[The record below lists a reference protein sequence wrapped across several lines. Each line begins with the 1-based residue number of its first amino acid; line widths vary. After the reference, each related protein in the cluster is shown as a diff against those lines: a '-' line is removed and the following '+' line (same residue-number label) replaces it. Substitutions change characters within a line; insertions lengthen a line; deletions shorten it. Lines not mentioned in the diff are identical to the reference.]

1 MSKAD
6 EMFEKL
12 GYEKFDNHPE
22 DDYPPEPN
30 MWTTQDERTIEY
42 IQKGEVRGHY
52 AREIICFHPRTK
64 NIVCSAL
71 VGDRA
76 TIVPLSMQ
84 ELQAINLKCKELGW
98 IE

>member
-6 EMFEKL
+6 EMFKEL

-22 DDYPPEPN
+22 EDEEVRDH

-52 AREIICFHPRTK
+52 AREIISFHPRTK
-64 NIVCSAL
+64 NIICCAFI
-71 VGDRA
+71 GDRG

-84 ELQAINLKCKELGW
+84 ELQAINEKVKELRL
-98 IE
+98 E